1 MNYAEKL
8 HKAVEMTLT
17 AGYQLDKDAFEF
29 LNVIASTE
37 DPTEIMNKALQRLG
51 KVKDKPLFIERRF
64 LEDLLKEIY
73 ISEKMTPCQEKEEID
88 QKWVMEGKKLFHPY
102 AKEVESNIKVIEDPG
117 SKLCTSGNLTDYL
130 EYFRDRFKRMER
142 ILRQRID
149 VKSATSIIEALKA
162 PPNTKLKIIGMVTEK
177 REFKQKIILVI
188 EDLQASATLFIPQSA
203 PKELLNKAS
212 KLLLDQVIC
221 VSVTKTRSNMLMVDD
236 IILPDVA
243 QKQQNK
249 APVPVYAALTSDLH
263 IGSTKFQEE
272 ALKKFFLWLNGKYGN
287 EKMREIA
294 GRVKYVLIAGD
305 IVDGI
310 GIYPNQRRELAVKDI
325 YGQYKLAAKFIEQ
338 IPDYIEVVIIPG
350 NHDAPRRAQP
360 QPPISGEFLELLEE
374 SRNIYS
380 LGNPSYLSLHKVEVL
395 MYHGRSL
402 DDIFSTVPGME
413 HSRPEKAMT
422 LLLQCRHLAPVYG
435 GKTPLSPENKDFL
448 VIERTPDIFHAGHIH
463 ILGYTNY
470 RGVLV
475 VNSGCW
481 QAQTSYMR
489 MQGLTPT
496 PNMVPVVN
504 LKTFDVEVLSF
515 S

>member
-1 MNYAEKL
+1 MSYAEKL

-17 AGYQLDKDAFEF
+17 AGYQLDKAAFEF
-29 LNVIASTE
+29 LNVIAATE
-37 DPTEIMNKALQRLG
+37 DPTEIMNKALQRLEE
-51 KVKDKPLFIERRF
+51 VKDKPLFIERRF
-64 LEDLLKEIY
+64 LEDLLKESY
-73 ISEKMTPCQEKEEID
+73 PSEKPITSPEMEEMD
-88 QKWVMEGKKLFHPY
+88 QTWMLEGKKLFHPY

-117 SKLCTSGNLTDYL
+117 SKICTSGNLTDYL
-130 EYFRDRFKRMER
+130 EYFRDRFKRMEKL
-142 ILRQRID
+142 LRQRID

-162 PPNTKLKIIGMVTEK
+162 SPNTKLKIIGMVTEK

-188 EDLQASATLFIPQSA
+188 EDLQAVATLLVPQNA

-221 VSVTKTRSNMLMVDD
+221 VSVTKTRSNMLIVDD

-263 IGSTKFQEE
+263 IGSMKFQEE
-272 ALKKFFLWLNGKYGN
+272 AFKKFLLWLNGKYGN
-287 EKMREIA
+287 GKMREMA
-294 GRVKYVLIAGD
+294 GHVKYVLIAGD

-310 GIYPNQRRELAVKDI
+310 GIYPNQRKELAVKDI

-360 QPPISGEFLELLEE
+360 QPPISGEFLELIEE
-374 SRNIYS
+374 SRKVHS

-413 HSRPEKAMT
+413 HSHPEKAMT

-435 GKTPLSPENKDFL
+435 SKTPVSPENRDFL
-448 VIERTPDIFHAGHIH
+448 VLERTPDIFHAGHIH
-463 ILGYTNY
+463 ILGYMNY

-504 LKTFDVEVLSF
+504 LQTFDVEVLSF